1 MKERLK
7 TRETIYPWFLL
18 YGKQILKN
26 FLSSLLYL
34 KKRRENRSITH
45 HKSDGLV
52 FQPLHSG
59 YASPVLTSLSNA
71 VLAMQ
76 AL

>member
-1 MKERLK
+1 M
-7 TRETIYPWFLL
+7 
-18 YGKQILKN
+18 
-26 FLSSLLYL
+26 
-34 KKRRENRSITH
+34 SITH

-71 VLAMQ
+71 VPAMQ

>member
-26 FLSSLLYL
+26 FLSSLLYQ
-34 KKRRENRSITH
+34 KKGRENR
-45 HKSDGLV
+45 
-52 FQPLHSG
+52 
-59 YASPVLTSLSNA
+59 
-71 VLAMQ
+71 
-76 AL
+76 